1 MPVRSLVGLLSVALL
16 LSGCAAIRKSNTMN
30 TERMLSA
37 SGFQMKIADTPAKRE
52 HLQQISPQRQL
63 SPHTINEQ
71 LRFVYADLEY
81 CKCVYVG
88 TEAAYQRY
96 QKLAIEKQISNQQLQ
111 AANANQAAAMNWG
124 GWGGWGPW
132 Y

>member
-1 MPVRSLVGLLSVALL
+1 MSVRSLVGLVSVAVL
-16 LSGCAAIRKSNTMN
+16 LSGCAAIRKSNTLN
-30 TERMLSA
+30 TERVLSA
-37 SGFQMKIADTPAKRE
+37 AGFQMKFADTPEKRA
-52 HLQQISPQRQL
+52 HVQQIDPQRQL
-63 SPHTINEQ
+63 GPHTINGE
-71 LRFVYADLEY
+71 LRFVYADMEY

-96 QKLAIEKQISNQQLQ
+96 QKLALEKQISNQQLQ

-124 GWGGWGPW
+124 GGGGWGPW

>member
-1 MPVRSLVGLLSVALL
+1 MSVRSLVGLVSVAVL
-16 LSGCAAIRKSNTMN
+16 LSGCAAIRKSNTLN
-30 TERMLSA
+30 TERVLSA
-37 SGFQMKIADTPAKRE
+37 AGFQMKFADTPEKRA
-52 HLQQISPQRQL
+52 HVQQIDPQRQL
-63 SPHTINEQ
+63 GPPTINGA
-71 LRFVYADLEY
+71 LRFVYADMEY

-96 QKLAIEKQISNQQLQ
+96 QKLALEKQISNQQLQ